1 MTTAS
6 HLLTEQHRHCD
17 DHFAD
22 AENAARQSDWP
33 ACATAFELFRDECLA
48 HFELEENRL
57 FPAFERATGMSTGP
71 TMVMRAE
78 HADMRQLISELAEA
92 LTREDRNAFLGSAD
106 TLLILI
112 QQHNMKEE
120 NILYPMCDARL
131 PDAVA
136 LVREAA

>member
-6 HLLTEQHRHCD
+6 HLLTTQHRHCD
-17 DHFAD
+17 DHFAA

-33 ACATAFELFRDECLA
+33 ACTAAFEQFRDECLS
-48 HFELEENRL
+48 HFEVEENRL
-57 FPAFERATGMSTGP
+57 FPAFEQATGMTSGP

-78 HADMRQLISELAEA
+78 HADMRQLIAELADSID
-92 LTREDRNAFLGSAD
+92 REDRNAFLGQAD

-131 PDAVA
+131 PDAAA